1 MLANAL
7 TLFRL
12 ILAPVLVVAVV
23 RQSYLAASAI
33 FFLAVVTDFADGSV
47 ARRSGSVSPR
57 GAFFDHAVDA
67 IFCTAGTAALA
78 HAGALTAVLPPL
90 IAVAFLQYAVD
101 SRILSG
107 RGLRS
112 SALGRWNGIAYYV
125 IVAIPIV
132 RDGLGL
138 AWPGGF
144 WVAILGWGL
153 VVSTVAS
160 ILDRARLLF
169 RSRSS
174 RVAS

>member
-12 ILAPVLVVAVV
+12 ALAPFLVFAIA
-23 RQSYLAASAI
+23 RESYPAASAI
-33 FFLAVVTDFADGSV
+33 FFLAVATDFADGDV
-47 ARRSGSVSPR
+47 ARRSGAASPR
-57 GAFFDHAVDA
+57 GAFFDHVVDA

-78 HAGALTAVLPPL
+78 HAGTLPAVLPPL
-90 IAVAFLQYAVD
+90 IAAAFLQYAVD
-101 SRILSG
+101 SRIMSV
-107 RGLRS
+107 RGLRA

-138 AWPGGF
+138 AWPDGF
-144 WVAILGWGL
+144 WVAMLGWGL
-153 VVSTVAS
+153 VVTTVAS

>member
-12 ILAPVLVVAVV
+12 VLAPVLVVAVV
-23 RQSYLAASAI
+23 RQSYPAASAI

-78 HAGALTAVLPPL
+78 YAGALPAILPPL
-90 IAVAFLQYAVD
+90 IAVAFVQYALD
-101 SRILSG
+101 SRIMSV
-107 RGLRS
+107 RGLRAS
-112 SALGRWNGIAYYV
+112 VLGRWNGVAYYA

-132 RDGLGL
+132 RDALGL
-138 AWPGGF
+138 AWPDGS
-144 WVAILGWGL
+144 WVTMLGWGL
-153 VVSTVAS
+153 VVTTVAS
-160 ILDRARLLF
+160 MLDRARLLL
-169 RSRSS
+169 RNRSS
-174 RVAS
+174 RFAS

>member
-12 ILAPVLVVAVV
+12 ALAPVLVVAVI
-23 RQSYLAASAI
+23 RQSYPAASVI
-33 FFLAVVTDFADGSV
+33 FFLAVATDFADGNV
-47 ARRSGSVSPR
+47 ARRSGSASPR
-57 GAFFDHAVDA
+57 GALFDHAVDA

-78 HAGALTAVLPPL
+78 HAGALPAALPPL
-90 IAVAFLQYAVD
+90 IAAAFLQDAAD
-101 SRILSG
+101 SRILSA
-107 RGLRS
+107 RGLRA

-125 IVAIPIV
+125 IVAIPIL

-138 AWPGGF
+138 SWPGGF
-144 WVAILGWGL
+144 WVAMLGWGL
-153 VVSTVAS
+153 VVTTVAS

-169 RSRSS
+169 RCLSS